1 MSGKVRLLIEKPAPV
16 KLACEIVTD
25 DPPVLVRVSERFV
38 LLPTCTLPKARVV
51 GLADNIPCVVPVPVS
66 AMLKFGLL
74 AFEVMLTL
82 PLTAPLAV
90 GANFTVNE
98 VLCPAVKVRGN
109 VSPLKLY
116 PAPLADAAEM
126 VRLDPPEFVNV
137 CDKLALLPTCTLPNA
152 CEVG

>member
-1 MSGKVRLLIEKPAPV
+1 
-16 KLACEIVTD
+16 
-25 DPPVLVRVSERFV
+25 
-38 LLPTCTLPKARVV
+38 
-51 GLADNIPCVVPVPVS
+51 
-66 AMLKFGLL
+66 MLKLGLL

-98 VLCPAVKVRGN
+98 VLCPAVKVKGN

-126 VRLDPPEFVNV
+126 VRLDPPELVSV
-137 CDKLALLPTCTLPNA
+137 CDKLALLPT
-152 CEVG
+152 

>member
-1 MSGKVRLLIEKPAPV
+1 MSGKVRLLIEKPAPD
-16 KLACEIVTD
+16 KLACVIVTD
-25 DPPVLVRVSERFV
+25 DAPVLVSVSDRFV
-38 LLPTCTLPKARVV
+38 LPPTCTLPKASVV
-51 GLADNIPCVVPVPVS
+51 GLADKVPAVTPVPES
-66 AMLKFGLL
+66 AILKLGLL
-74 AFEVMLTL
+74 PFEVMLML

-137 CDKLALLPTCTLPNA
+137 
-152 CEVG
+152 